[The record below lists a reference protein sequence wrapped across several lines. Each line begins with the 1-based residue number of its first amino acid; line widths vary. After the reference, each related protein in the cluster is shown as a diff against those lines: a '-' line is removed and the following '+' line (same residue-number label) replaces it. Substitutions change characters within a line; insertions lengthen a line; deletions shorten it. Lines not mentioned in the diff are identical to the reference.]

1 MQIPSHAEL
10 ERFFGSERA
19 ADVRFVEAVF
29 SWSSLRV
36 LDYLSSEG
44 PATTGEISRAVN
56 MDMRDVKDRLD
67 VLEEFEVVS
76 ADSDQWHTTSEEI
89 HVTLTQEDS
98 VKIEYTTEMAEPAS
112 DARQDGLL
120 ARVGRLLSPFNSR

>member
-19 ADVRFVEAVF
+19 TDVRFVEAVF
-29 SWSSLRV
+29 SWASLRV

-56 MDMRDVKDRLD
+56 MDMRDVKDRLE

-76 ADSDQWHTTSEEI
+76 TDGDHWHTTSEELR
-89 HVTLTQEDS
+89 VTLTQTEG
-98 VKIEYTTEMAEPAS
+98 VAIEYTTGVAESVS
-112 DARQDGLL
+112 DETQDGLL
-120 ARVGRLLSPFNSR
+120 ARISRLLSPFRSR